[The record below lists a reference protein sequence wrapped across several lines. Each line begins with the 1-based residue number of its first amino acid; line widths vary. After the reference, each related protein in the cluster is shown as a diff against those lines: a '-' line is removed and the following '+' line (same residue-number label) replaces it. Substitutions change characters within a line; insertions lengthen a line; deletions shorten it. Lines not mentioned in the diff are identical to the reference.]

1 MKIAIVNDST
11 LATEALR
18 SAVMLKP
25 EHQLLWTAKN
35 GVEAVEKCARQTP
48 DLVLMDLLMPEMGGV
63 EATRRIM
70 SSSPCAIVIVT
81 ASVKANTSRV
91 FEAMGYG
98 ALDAVDTPALGL
110 RDPRVGAAALL
121 KKIETIKRLLGSPNA
136 SGAASGPSQARHLP
150 EAGCLVAI
158 GASAGGPAALAT
170 VLRALPSNFRAAIA
184 IVQHVDAQFA
194 SGMAEWLS
202 GHCALP
208 VRIAR
213 HGERPAAG
221 SVLLAGTQ
229 DHLRLAGGGR
239 LEYAAEQVEYAHRP
253 SIDVFFRSVSE
264 LWPGEA
270 VGVVLTGMGADGA
283 LGLKALRDK
292 GHHTIAQD
300 QATSAVY
307 GMPKA
312 AASLGAAV
320 EVLPVTRIA
329 TRLVEICARKV

>member
-1 MKIAIVNDST
+1 VKIAIVNDSP

-18 SAVMLKP
+18 AVIMLKP

-35 GVEAVEKCARQTP
+35 GIEAVEKCARQTP

-81 ASVKANTSRV
+81 ASVEANTSRV

-110 RDPRVGAAALL
+110 GDPRVGAAALL
-121 KKIETIKRLLGSPNA
+121 KKIDTINKLLGLPNG
-136 SGAASGPSQARHLP
+136 SKPSKGPGPARQP
-150 EAGCLVAI
+150 ARAECLVAV

-170 VLRALPSNFRAAIA
+170 LLRALPRDFRAAIA

-194 SGMAEWLS
+194 SGMAEWL
-202 GHCALP
+202 GGQCTLP
-208 VRIAR
+208 VRIAN
-213 HGERPAAG
+213 HGETPTPG

-229 DHLRLAGGGR
+229 DHMRLAAGAR
-239 LEYAAEQVEYAHRP
+239 LEYGTEQVEYAHQP

-264 LWPGEA
+264 HWPGA
-270 VGVVLTGMGADGA
+270 VVGIVLTGMGADGA

-329 TRLVEICARKV
+329 ARLVEICARKA

>member
-1 MKIAIVNDST
+1 VKIAIVNDSP

-18 SAVMLKP
+18 SAILLKP
-25 EHQLLWTAKN
+25 EHQVLWTAKD
-35 GVEAVEKCARQTP
+35 GAEGVEKCARQTP
-48 DLVLMDLLMPEMGGV
+48 DLVLMDLIMPEMGGV
-63 EATRRIM
+63 EATRLIM
-70 SSSPCAIVIVT
+70 SNSPCAIVIVT
-81 ASVKANTSRV
+81 ASVEANSSRV

-110 RDPRVGAAALL
+110 RDPRVGAATLL
-121 KKIETIKRLLGSPNA
+121 KKIETIKKLLGSSNGSKA
-136 SGAASGPSQARHLP
+136 TSGQSQSREHAAAD
-150 EAGCLVAI
+150 CLVAI
-158 GASAGGPAALAT
+158 GSSAGGPAALAT
-170 VLRALPSNFRAAIA
+170 VLGALPSDFRAAIA

-194 SGMAEWLS
+194 SGMAEWLG
-202 GHCALP
+202 GHCTLP

-213 HGERPAAG
+213 NGEKPAPG

-229 DHLRLAGGGR
+229 DHMRIASGGR
-239 LEYAAEQVEYAHRP
+239 LEYATEQVEYVHRP

-264 LWPGEA
+264 LWTGEA

-283 LGLKALRDK
+283 LGLKALRNK

-312 AASLGAAV
+312 AANLGAAV

-329 TRLVEICARKV
+329 ARLVEICARKV